1 MLKSIDPI
9 LTPDLLWLLA
19 SMGHGDD
26 LVVVDA
32 NHPATH
38 IARSTSSQRL
48 IQLVSR
54 LLDLARLEAGKVELE
69 TIALH
74 PSEVARPVI
83 ELLR

>member
-32 NHPATH
+32 NHPAPTSPGRRR
-38 IARSTSSQRL
+38 RS
-48 IQLVSR
+48 
-54 LLDLARLEAGKVELE
+54 A
-69 TIALH
+69 
-74 PSEVARPVI
+74 
-83 ELLR
+83 